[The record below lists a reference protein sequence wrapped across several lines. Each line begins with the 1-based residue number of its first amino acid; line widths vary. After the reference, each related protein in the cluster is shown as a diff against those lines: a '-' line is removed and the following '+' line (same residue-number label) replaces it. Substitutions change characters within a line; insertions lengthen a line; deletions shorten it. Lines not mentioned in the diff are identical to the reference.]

1 MFFFIKYKK
10 NVYSHYKLTGI
21 ENSLYLRNL
30 SKIRCIARAELI
42 KVVWISYEIIL
53 EAIQIIPSGLKL
65 DKNIR
70 RRAFELFEK
79 MLSFNF
85 VIALYFMNKIM
96 YEMKILTG
104 KLELIVLNVI
114 DTLILLNN
122 TIEIFQILNN
132 INNNDE

>member
-1 MFFFIKYKK
+1 M
-10 NVYSHYKLTGI
+10 
-21 ENSLYLRNL
+21 
-30 SKIRCIARAELI
+30 I